1 VAVENEFIN
10 YLLELL
16 EPLGSVEARPMFG
29 GFGIYRQD
37 LMFGLVSQDTFY
49 LKADEKNRADFEG
62 RGLPRFTYKRKGKEL
77 SMSYYQAPPEAMDN
91 ADKLGPW
98 ARAFHVLLPGPA

>member
-1 VAVENEFIN
+1 
-10 YLLELL
+10 
-16 EPLGSVEARPMFG
+16 MFG
-29 GFGIYRQD
+29 GFGIYRQG

-62 RGLPRFTYKRKGKEL
+62 RGLPRFTYERKGKEL

-98 ARAFHVLLPGPA
+98 AQKAYEAAMRGAQNKPKKGQPKK